1 MKTITLR
8 LDDESEA
15 ALANLILASG
25 SDQSKVLRTL
35 ITDAERERV
44 LTQAK
49 AEARALRDNPDYQ
62 AEVRA
67 LDEVMEPLSA
77 R

>member
-1 MKTITLR
+1 MKTITIR

-15 ALANLILASG
+15 ALANLVVALG

-35 ITDAERERV
+35 ITDAERARV
-44 LTQAK
+44 LAQAR
-49 AEARALRDNPDYQ
+49 AEAKALRDDPAYQ

-67 LDEVMEPLSA
+67 LDAAMEPLSA
-77 R
+77 W

>member
-35 ITDAERERV
+35 ITDAERE
-44 LTQAK
+44 
-49 AEARALRDNPDYQ
+49 
-62 AEVRA
+62 
-67 LDEVMEPLSA
+67 LSLIHI
-77 R
+77 

>member
-25 SDQSKVLRTL
+25 SD
-35 ITDAERERV
+35 RERV